1 MRKYLFT
8 SESVSEGHPDKLCDQ
23 VSDAVLDKCLEAD
36 PNSRVACETF
46 ATTGMVLVGGE
57 ITTKAC
63 LDIQSLVRGVVREI
77 GYNNPKYGIDCDS
90 MSVLNAIHT
99 QSPDISQGVSG
110 EGLFKGEQG
119 AGDQGMMF
127 GFACKET
134 PEMIPA
140 PIMYSHN
147 LLLKATELRKSGDLK
162 WLRPDSKSQVTIEY
176 EGHKPVRID
185 TVVISHQHDEDVSY
199 DEIKETIVKK
209 IILPVLDPTG
219 LLDDSTKYYVNPTGR
234 FVVGG
239 PHGDS
244 GLTGRKIIVDTYGGM
259 GRHGGGAFSG
269 KDPSKVDRSAA
280 YMARYVAKN
289 IVAAGLCER
298 CEVQLAYAIGVPF
311 PVSVFVDTFGTSTV
325 DEAKIEEAVKKVF
338 DLTPSG
344 IVKTL
349 DLKKPVFAKTAAYG
363 HFGRNGFS
371 WEKTDKTED
380 ILKALK

>member
-1 MRKYLFT
+1 
-8 SESVSEGHPDKLCDQ
+8 
-23 VSDAVLDKCLEAD
+23 
-36 PNSRVACETF
+36 
-46 ATTGMVLVGGE
+46 
-57 ITTKAC
+57 
-63 LDIQSLVRGVVREI
+63 
-77 GYNNPKYGIDCDS
+77 
-90 MSVLNAIHT
+90 
-99 QSPDISQGVSG
+99 
-110 EGLFKGEQG
+110 
-119 AGDQGMMF
+119 
-127 GFACKET
+127 
-134 PEMIPA
+134 
-140 PIMYSHN
+140 
-147 LLLKATELRKSGDLK
+147 
-162 WLRPDSKSQVTIEY
+162 
-176 EGHKPVRID
+176 
-185 TVVISHQHDEDVSY
+185 
-199 DEIKETIVKK
+199 
-209 IILPVLDPTG
+209 
-219 LLDDSTKYYVNPTGR
+219 
-234 FVVGG
+234 VGG

-289 IVAAGLCER
+289 IVAADLCER

-371 WEKTDKTED
+371 WEKTDKTEE